1 MRLFIAITLL
11 LLSVPVIAQNDSLH
25 TNVFLKESFQPSSA
39 IQDLNLYNFEFK
51 NSIERE
57 RVNKVIGITGF
68 VFKEI
73 LRSKSFYDP
82 KLCTAVSH

>member
-57 RVNKVIGITGF
+57 RLNKVLGYTGF
-68 VFKEI
+68 I
-73 LRSKSFYDP
+73 LGEFIRASKLNELNSCSP
-82 KLCTAVSH
+82 NLH

>member
-82 KLCTAVSH
+82 KLCTAVIH